1 MAPKVADNAPIT
13 PSTAARHEQEVVVI
27 VARGHQRPANG
38 DLVGENLDG
47 RRPAARDAQ
56 ALARASGSRQR
67 STYAY
72 QGGHDGPT

>member
-38 DLVGENLDG
+38 ELVGENPDG
-47 RRPAARDAQ
+47 RRLAARDAQ
-56 ALARASGSRQR
+56 APARASGSR
-67 STYAY
+67 
-72 QGGHDGPT
+72 G